1 MEDGFRPPA
10 KEKNITHIFS
20 FLLSLFQKIAI
31 ERQARPLR
39 RWLEKNVITALSKK
53 LISGEVEEGDLVEV
67 GVSPDAAAKAA
78 ERRQRSKAA
87 AAGTSDDEEGW
98 VSVEEDGDS
107 GLNPNIRHGVLDRPD
122 PHKVEDKAKLLA
134 QIELDNQV
142 DHYILQ
148 KIDWHSWGDPVRG
161 DPDKI
166 GSKK

>member
-10 KEKNITHIFS
+10 KEKNITHSFS

-107 GLNPNIRHGVLDRPD
+107 GLIYDVKKGKGPPVAGADASLNAAPPSAAAGAKRSKMETAPSEALTEEEM
-122 PHKVEDKAKLLA
+122 ED
-134 QIELDNQV
+134 
-142 DHYILQ
+142 
-148 KIDWHSWGDPVRG
+148 
-161 DPDKI
+161 
-166 GSKK
+166 